1 MPRATNNPAT
11 RKRKN
16 KIFKAA
22 KGYIGRR
29 GLLIRAATE
38 TVEKGWNNAF
48 RDRHRKKREFRK
60 LWIIRINAAARAHG
74 LSYSTFM
81 AGLRTS
87 GIELDRRQLAELAVN
102 DPAGFEALTR
112 QVATAA

>member
-1 MPRATNNPAT
+1 MPRSTNNPAT

-48 RDRHRKKREFRK
+48 RDRRRKKREFRK
-60 LWIIRINAAARAHG
+60 LWIIRINAAVRAYG
-74 LSYSTFM
+74 LSYSRFI
-81 AGLRTS
+81 AGLKTQ
-87 GIELDRRQLAELAVN
+87 GIELDRKQLAELAVN
-102 DPAGFEALTR
+102 DPAGFEQLAR
-112 QVATAA
+112 QVAAA

>member
-29 GLLIRAATE
+29 GLLIRVATE

-48 RDRHRKKREFRK
+48 RDRRRKKREYRK
-60 LWIIRINAAARAHG
+60 LWIVRINAAVRAYG
-74 LSYSTFM
+74 LSYSKFIAALKTK
-81 AGLRTS
+81 
-87 GIELDRRQLAELAVN
+87 GIELDRKQLAELAVN
-102 DPAGFEALTR
+102 DPAGFEQLAR
-112 QVATAA
+112 QVSAA